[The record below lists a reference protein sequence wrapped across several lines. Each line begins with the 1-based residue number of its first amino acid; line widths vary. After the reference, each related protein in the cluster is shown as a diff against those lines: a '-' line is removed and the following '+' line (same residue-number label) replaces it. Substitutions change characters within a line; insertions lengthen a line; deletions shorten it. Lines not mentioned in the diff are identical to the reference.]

1 MNNVLEELRL
11 ALGNDLHFINRN
23 NLWLAY
29 GRVSGVM
36 FFLEKI
42 ERDILLLFFQGQP
55 VEKIAATLSVSYDQ
69 IISLLKSVVV
79 KTSQKKV
86 ANDKIM
92 PVNALLLIIT
102 DNCNMACT
110 YCYGRFGLNRK
121 ENQMTKDTVRKT
133 IDLCHKLNIKQV
145 AFFGGEPLLNF
156 KVIVEAIE
164 YSRLKKLDI
173 NFGMTTNGTL
183 VTEEIADYLKK
194 NNVRV
199 SVSIDGP
206 EDIHNISRRY
216 KDNTSTYN
224 DVLNGISILKD
235 REILD
240 ILEITHSMCHPPT
253 LRKIIKDTCKLWSRV
268 TCTCVEGQKDAPF
281 HSEIVRGDR
290 LKVFYN
296 EMFDLMVEE
305 KLEKSSQYT
314 SGVFELF
321 DALVSSYKINR
332 PYFCSGIMN
341 RVTVSPNGNMYP
353 CPETISGEYCF
364 GTVQDPVTPEQ
375 FDQIRRERLHG
386 LEKQNKLNHYWFSNL
401 VDTCVV
407 RLEDIS
413 EESITIDD
421 ADTISECLED
431 LIFRVASIQQK
442 SFQLDRH
449 AIGT

>member
-1 MNNVLEELRL
+1 MDHALQKLHL
-11 ALGNDLHFINRN
+11 ALSKDLHFIKRS

-36 FFLEKI
+36 FFLE
-42 ERDILLLFFQGQP
+42 EAEHDILSFFLKGQSI
-55 VEKIAATLSVSYDQ
+55 EKIAAMLSVSYDD
-69 IISLLKSVVV
+69 IINLLKSVVV
-79 KTSQKKV
+79 KISQKKV

-102 DNCNMACT
+102 NNCNMACT
-110 YCYGRFGLNRK
+110 YCYGSFGHNEK
-121 ENQMTKDTVRKT
+121 KNQMSKDTVRKT
-133 IDLCHKLNIKQV
+133 IDFCQELNIKQI

-164 YSRLKKLDI
+164 YSRLNKFDI
-173 NFGMTTNGTL
+173 SFGMTTNGTL

-194 NNVRV
+194 HNVRV

-216 KDNTSTYN
+216 KDNTSTYS
-224 DVLNGISILKD
+224 DVLNGIAILKD
-235 REILD
+235 RGILD

-253 LRKIIKDTCKLWSRV
+253 LRKIIKDTCKIWSRV
-268 TCTCVEGQKDAPF
+268 TCTCVEGQKDASF
-281 HSEIVRGDR
+281 HSEIVKGDR
-290 LKVFYN
+290 LKIFYN
-296 EMFDLMVEE
+296 ELFDLMVEE

-321 DALVSSYKINR
+321 DTLMSSYKINR

-341 RVTVSPNGNMYP
+341 RVTVSPSGKMYP
-353 CPETISGEYCF
+353 CPETISEKYCF
-364 GTVQDPVTPEQ
+364 GTVQDPVTPER
-375 FDQIRRERLHG
+375 FDQIRRKQLHD
-386 LEKQNKLNHYWFSNL
+386 LEKKDKLSHYWFSNL

-407 RLEDIS
+407 RLDDTS
-413 EESITIDD
+413 KDSIKIDD

-431 LIFRVASIQQK
+431 LIFKVAIVQQE
-442 SFQLDRH
+442 SGLRL
-449 AIGT
+449 